1 MKEFPRHI
9 LLMAFLCLIPAL
21 LSVFFLFAL
30 QPFGTS
36 QNGLVRFLLYLLTQL
51 LWLLPTCA
59 FFAGLDRYRRGF
71 PRAAYAIL
79 AAGLLLTAVDIT
91 LLFI

>member
-1 MKEFPRHI
+1 MKDFPRHI
-9 LLMAFLCLIPAL
+9 LLMAFLCLVPAL

-36 QNGLVRFLLYLLTQL
+36 ANAFVRFLLYVLTQL
-51 LWLLPTCA
+51 LWLLPTAA
-59 FFAGLDRYRRGF
+59 FFAGLDRFRRGF
-71 PRAAYAIL
+71 RRSAYAIL
-79 AAGLLLTAVDIT
+79 GAGLLLTAVDVA